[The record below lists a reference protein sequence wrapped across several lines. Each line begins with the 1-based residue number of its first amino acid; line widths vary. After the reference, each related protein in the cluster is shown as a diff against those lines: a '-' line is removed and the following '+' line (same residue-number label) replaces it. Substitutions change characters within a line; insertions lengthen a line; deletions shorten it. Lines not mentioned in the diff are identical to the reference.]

1 MLKKI
6 QEYHQTIIM
15 IGKLRYNYFPTTVYT
30 QTTLPCA
37 VRSELMG
44 IKMYTDSTN
53 CKFTLNKKS
62 PTNVMDKI
70 KKKNFFN

>member
-15 IGKLRYNYFPTTVYT
+15 IGKLRNNYFPTTVYT
-30 QTTLPCA
+30 QTTLPCT